1 MNIVVSDSGP
11 LRYLVE
17 TGHEGL
23 LEALFTGIIVPERV
37 LEELRHA
44 SAPDKVRRW
53 AGTLP
58 NWVTSRIAPP
68 LKPDM
73 NLDPGESEAIA
84 LAVEIR
90 ADLLIVDE
98 RAGRNTAA
106 ALGLNCMGTLGVL
119 ALASRRGLLNF
130 EAALESLLLTNFRA
144 SDELIR
150 KTRALA
156 NS

>member
-1 MNIVVSDSGP
+1 
-11 LRYLVE
+11 
-17 TGHEGL
+17 
-23 LEALFTGIIVPERV
+23 
-37 LEELRHA
+37 
-44 SAPDKVRRW
+44 
-53 AGTLP
+53 
-58 NWVTSRIAPP
+58 
-68 LKPDM
+68 M